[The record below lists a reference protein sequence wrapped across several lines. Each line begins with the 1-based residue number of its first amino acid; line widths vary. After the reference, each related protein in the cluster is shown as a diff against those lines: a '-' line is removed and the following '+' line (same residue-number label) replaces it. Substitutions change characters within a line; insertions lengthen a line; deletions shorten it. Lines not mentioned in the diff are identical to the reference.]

1 MRITVSSRAEKE
13 LKKIHKIDQIAI
25 VKKVRSLT
33 VQLHKEKL
41 TGYKDIFR
49 VRAGQY
55 RIVYRERKDEIYII
69 LIGHHKDIYLLL
81 TQLFK

>member
-1 MRITVSSRAEKE
+1 MRIVISPRAEKE
-13 LKKIHKIDQIAI
+13 LKKIPIIYQIAI
-25 VKKVRSLT
+25 VKKIRSLT
-33 VQLHKEKL
+33 VQLNKEKL

-49 VRAGQY
+49 VRVGHY

-69 LIGHHKDIYLLL
+69 LIGHRRDIYRLL